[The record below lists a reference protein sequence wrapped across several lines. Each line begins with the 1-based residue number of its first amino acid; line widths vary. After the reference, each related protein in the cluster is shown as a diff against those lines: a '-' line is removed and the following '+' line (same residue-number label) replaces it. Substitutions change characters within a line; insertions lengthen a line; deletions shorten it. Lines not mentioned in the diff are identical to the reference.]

1 MTEILEQCHCEN
13 PALEKAKEKG
23 LELVCLDCHRWRKRV
38 KVFLGDP
45 IVYPTIF
52 EQAMRD
58 GI

>member
-1 MTEILEQCHCEN
+1 MIEIKQECHCEN

-23 LELVCLDCHRWRKRV
+23 YELVCPDCWRWRKRV
-38 KVFLGDP
+38 RVILGDP
-45 IVYPTIF
+45 IVYPTIS